1 MTDHDDA
8 GMQVVPVK
16 DLKEFFRDALQ
27 GAMGHQQ
34 LKVDDHTEHYVVNLL
49 TLFARAEAL
58 HEDAPARG
66 AHRPLAV
73 LLADANEAPTAEG
86 RCRALQR
93 LGDVSLFFA
102 GFFAGSF
109 ARKLVDV
116 DYHIAMGGRAYGTL
130 ADTMT
135 RGPRRALG
143 QVFGELA
150 AKFQPLVDALN
161 EIAETAYRHSDRDIL
176 RLYEIWL
183 KTDSRRAHGLLQ
195 QLGVTPSRAAG
206 ALRAH

>member
-1 MTDHDDA
+1 MTDHDA
-8 GMQVVPVK
+8 GGKVVPVA
-16 DLKEFFRDALQ
+16 DLREFFRDALQ
-27 GAMGHQQ
+27 GALGHQH

-49 TLFARAEAL
+49 TLFARADAL
-58 HEDAPARG
+58 HDDPERRS
-66 AHRPLAV
+66 AHRPLAA
-73 LLADANEAPTAEG
+73 LLVDANEAATPEA

-130 ADTMT
+130 AGSLT

-143 QVFGELA
+143 QVFAELA

-161 EIAETAYRHSDRDIL
+161 EIAETSCKHSDRDVL

-183 KTDSRRAHGLLQ
+183 KTDSRRARNLLVELGVAPTRAGGLLR
-195 QLGVTPSRAAG
+195 S
-206 ALRAH
+206 H

>member
-1 MTDHDDA
+1 MTDHDA
-8 GMQVVPVK
+8 GNQVVPVT
-16 DLKEFFRDALQ
+16 DLREFFRDALQ
-27 GAMGHQQ
+27 GAMGHQH

-58 HEDAPARG
+58 HVEPGSRA
-66 AHRPLAV
+66 AHRPLAA
-73 LLADANEAPTAEG
+73 LLAEAHDAPTTEG

-116 DYHIAMGGRAYGTL
+116 DYHVAMGGRAYGTL
-130 ADTMT
+130 AESLT

-150 AKFQPLVDALN
+150 AKFQPMVDALG
-161 EIAETAYRHSDRDIL
+161 EIAETSYKHSDRDLL

-183 KTDSRRAHGLLQ
+183 KTDSRRAQRLLTG
-195 QLGVTPSRAAG
+195 LGVTPTRG
-206 ALRAH
+206 GGLLRTH

>member
-1 MTDHDDA
+1 MTDHDA
-8 GMQVVPVK
+8 GNQVVPVT
-16 DLKEFFRDALQ
+16 DLREFFRDALQ
-27 GAMGHQQ
+27 GALGHQH

-58 HEDAPARG
+58 HDEPGSRT
-66 AHRPLAV
+66 AHRPLAA
-73 LLADANEAPTAEG
+73 LLAEAHEAPTTEG

-116 DYHIAMGGRAYGTL
+116 DYHVAMGGRAYGTL
-130 ADTMT
+130 AESLT

-150 AKFQPLVDALN
+150 AKFQPMVDALG
-161 EIAETAYRHSDRDIL
+161 EIAETSYKHSDRDLL

-183 KTDSRRAHGLLQ
+183 KTDSRRAQRLLTG
-195 QLGVTPSRAAG
+195 LGVTPTRG
-206 ALRAH
+206 GGLLRTH

>member
-1 MTDHDDA
+1 MTDHDA
-8 GMQVVPVK
+8 GNQVVPVT
-16 DLKEFFRDALQ
+16 DLREFFRDALQ
-27 GAMGHQQ
+27 GALGHQH

-49 TLFARAEAL
+49 TLFARTESL
-58 HEDAPARG
+58 HDEPGSRA
-66 AHRPLAV
+66 AHRPLAAM
-73 LLADANEAPTAEG
+73 LAEANEAPTAEG

-116 DYHIAMGGRAYGTL
+116 DYHVAMGGRAYGTL
-130 ADTMT
+130 AESLT

-150 AKFQPLVDALN
+150 TKFQPMVDALG
-161 EIAETAYRHSDRDIL
+161 EIAETAYKHSDRDLL

-183 KTDSRRAHGLLQ
+183 KTDSRRAQRLLSG
-195 QLGVTPSRAAG
+195 LGVTPTRAG
-206 ALRAH
+206 GLLRTH